1 VIRYLLS
8 ATFLL
13 LALRLFA
20 LAKQTDDLWF
30 YVASSAF
37 ALASI
42 GNTCQILLTYKG
54 TKRQ

>member
-1 VIRYLLS
+1 MLRYLLS

-13 LALRLFA
+13 LSLKLFV
-20 LAKQTDDLWF
+20 LARQTDDLWF
-30 YVASSAF
+30 YLASSAF

-54 TKRQ
+54 RKR

>member
-1 VIRYLLS
+1 VIRYFLS

-13 LALRLFA
+13 LSLRLFV

-30 YVASSAF
+30 YLASSAF

-42 GNTCQILLTYKG
+42 GNTAQILLTYRG
-54 TKRQ
+54 KRQ